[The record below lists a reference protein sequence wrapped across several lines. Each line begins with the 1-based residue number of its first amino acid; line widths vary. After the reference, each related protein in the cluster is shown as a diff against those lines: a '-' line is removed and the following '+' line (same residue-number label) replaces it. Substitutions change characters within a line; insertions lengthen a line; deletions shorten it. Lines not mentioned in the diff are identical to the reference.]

1 MFKPAAEAGTGDGP
15 LPCGKRNGLVRAFK
29 GVWSELVFAGSSF
42 GLAESLLLR
51 HQHLFVISILSSQKL
66 GSP

>member
-15 LPCGKRNGLVRAFK
+15 LPCGERNGLVRAFK
-29 GVWSELVFAGSSF
+29 GVLQVFAGSFF